1 MAYDIGPRIGI
12 QGEKEFNNQI
22 KQINNSLKEYG
33 SEMKALTSKFAEN
46 ENGQE
51 ALIEKTKVLEK
62 QFDAQKQKA
71 DILQQ
76 QYNKQSEKL
85 KDLADAYQKTVE
97 ESGKN
102 SDEALKAENAFNK
115 QTESVSKLKV
125 AMNETENYMNT
136 LQNSINANK
145 TALNEMDAG
154 TRDAVTG
161 LSNLADAAKGTA
173 DQLENIDKK
182 ISAGNLLD
190 AAQELEGVGDK
201 ITQIGSSAVES
212 FAEVESATIKV
223 NARFDETGEA
233 AKTNAD
239 VIKSVYEDGV
249 GESMDTV
256 AEAVILVKD
265 NLKNLNDTDLKNIT
279 EQGLILEETYG
290 IDMSESLRGVNS
302 LMKNFGLSAT
312 EAMDYL
318 VAGTQTGLDKTNEL
332 GDNISEYGGK
342 FEQAGYTTSEYFQL
356 LKNGLEGGAYNLD
369 KVNDAINEVT
379 TRLADGT
386 IEDNMDAFSSKTKGV
401 FAAWKNGGATQKDV
415 IDSIVADISNTT
427 NQQDAL
433 NMAANA
439 FGTMAEDGNLTFIE
453 SLTSVGDT
461 YDDVSG
467 KAEKFQDDTTTTA
480 QKMEATSRKVEDAIA
495 PLGESIADI
504 AVAMSPVIDVIAKI
518 IEKFSELP
526 MIVQA
531 PVLAIMGLI
540 VAISKI
546 APVMAALN
554 LSGIIGVLAKIGPLI
569 TSTILPAISGALPII
584 IGVIAAVT
592 AVILI
597 IKNWGTISEW
607 FKGVWETVSSGIL
620 TAWEAVKQFFDGI
633 PEWWRGIWKG
643 ISDFFSSIWNGIKS
657 VVTTIADAIKT
668 KAVTAFESLRDGIK
682 SAISKVADIIKSPF
696 DTAKDFIVGLA
707 KDAFKW
713 GSDFIDG
720 LKDGIMSGVRHI
732 INAIKGIADQIRS
745 LLHFSRPDEGPLRDY
760 ETWMPDMME
769 GLAQGIYD
777 NINKIK
783 AAAGAVSGTI
793 NSTINETMPEMVSA
807 AAVTYSGEIVIKG
820 GDVIMDGRKV
830 GQMLEKRVSLSQ
842 RQGSRGKGYV

>member
-62 QFDAQKQKA
+62 QFDVQKQKA